1 MNKNKIE
8 IIYPRALY
16 GTNRIEKLGTA
27 ITMESRN
34 PTLVRI
40 LEEKETVIENRLL
53 VIPIMIRKMKK
64 YRLPSPKFYEE
75 IRNKVVE
82 FCKEPNSSNEIR
94 KYIGI
99 ETKRVLSRN
108 IIKPLIASK
117 KFDYINKKSVN
128 AKNQKTYFFIKN

>member
-1 MNKNKIE
+1 MNKDKME

-27 ITMESRN
+27 TTMESRN
-34 PTLVRI
+34 PTLERI
-40 LEEKETVIENRLL
+40 LEEKESVIENRHLG
-53 VIPIMIRKMKK
+53 IPIMIRK
-64 YRLPSPKFYEE
+64 YRLPSPEFYEE

-82 FCKEPNSSNEIR
+82 FCKGPNSSDEIR

-99 ETKRVLSRN
+99 ETKRVLPRN

-117 KFDYINKKSVN
+117 KFDYTNKKSVN
-128 AKNQKTYFFIKN
+128 AKNQKHISL

>member
-1 MNKNKIE
+1 
-8 IIYPRALY
+8 
-16 GTNRIEKLGTA
+16 
-27 ITMESRN
+27 MESRN
-34 PTLVRI
+34 QTLVRI

-82 FCKEPNSSNEIR
+82 FCKEPNSSDEIR

-99 ETKRVLSRN
+99 ETKSVLSRN
-108 IIKPLIASK
+108 LII
-117 KFDYINKKSVN
+117 
-128 AKNQKTYFFIKN
+128 QIKRA

>member
-1 MNKNKIE
+1 MNKDKIE
-8 IIYPRALY
+8 IIYPRTLY
-16 GTNRIEKLGTA
+16 GTNIIEKLGTA

-34 PTLVRI
+34 PTLERI
-40 LEEKETVIENRLL
+40 LEEKESVIENRLL

-82 FCKEPNSSNEIR
+82 FCKEPNSSDEIR

-99 ETKRVLSRN
+99 ETKN
-108 IIKPLIASK
+108 
-117 KFDYINKKSVN
+117 
-128 AKNQKTYFFIKN
+128 

>member
-1 MNKNKIE
+1 MYKNKIE
-8 IIYPRALY
+8 IINPRALY
-16 GTNRIEKLGTA
+16 GTNIIEKLGTA

-82 FCKEPNSSNEIR
+82 FCKESN
-94 KYIGI
+94 
-99 ETKRVLSRN
+99 
-108 IIKPLIASK
+108 
-117 KFDYINKKSVN
+117 
-128 AKNQKTYFFIKN
+128 

>member
-1 MNKNKIE
+1 MNKDKIE

-16 GTNRIEKLGTA
+16 GTNIIEKLGTA
-27 ITMESRN
+27 ITMKSRN

-40 LEEKETVIENRLL
+40 LEE
-53 VIPIMIRKMKK
+53 
-64 YRLPSPKFYEE
+64 

-82 FCKEPNSSNEIR
+82 LCKEPNSSDEIR

-99 ETKRVLSRN
+99 ETKRSLSRN

-117 KFDYINKKSVN
+117 KFDYTNKKSVN
-128 AKNQKTYFFIKN
+128 AKNQKHISL

>member
-1 MNKNKIE
+1 MNKDKIE

-53 VIPIMIRKMKK
+53 VILIMIRKMKK

-82 FCKEPNSSNEIR
+82 FCKESN
-94 KYIGI
+94 
-99 ETKRVLSRN
+99 
-108 IIKPLIASK
+108 
-117 KFDYINKKSVN
+117 
-128 AKNQKTYFFIKN
+128 

>member
-1 MNKNKIE
+1 MNKDKIE

-53 VIPIMIRKMKK
+53 VILIMIRKMKK
-64 YRLPSPKFYEE
+64 YRLTSPKFYEE

-82 FCKEPNSSNEIR
+82 FCKESN
-94 KYIGI
+94 
-99 ETKRVLSRN
+99 
-108 IIKPLIASK
+108 
-117 KFDYINKKSVN
+117 
-128 AKNQKTYFFIKN
+128 